1 MRIQLLAAAGIA
13 LSLPTDALGPGPKEL
28 LFGDEY
34 LGYFGEV
41 SGEELITYSSL
52 IYDLGL
58 GTLMSPANEAVST
71 WFKFIYERKVLFVAK
86 RTLGTTISWNTL
98 NEQGLVY
105 GKPFIVPDHG
115 NVNVRLLKGADS
127 DPSSVGG
134 GEWDA
139 LLRKVVAV
147 NNGGTAA
154 WANYSTTDLAM
165 GNGNVCQETLA
176 SNAGYAIV
184 RGSSGIAGF
193 TNTIKTAASSIGWRP
208 VLEWMPSSVSPVE
221 PHDVSF
227 HSQEP
232 ELYQVSKL
240 TGGSPDKLYS
250 AQALPTFGGGG
261 VLVAGVTGT
270 VEIELQ
276 PNSVAVY
283 DTETLIPVSNLT
295 STVET
300 GA

>member
-1 MRIQLLAAAGIA
+1 MRIQLLATAGLA
-13 LSLPTDALGPGPKEL
+13 LSLPTDVLGPGPKEL

-58 GTLMSPANEAVST
+58 GTLLAPANEPVST
-71 WFKFIYERKVLFVAK
+71 WFKFIYEQKILFVAK
-86 RTLGTTISWNTL
+86 RTLGNTISWNTL
-98 NEQGLVY
+98 NEQGLVF
-105 GKPFIVPDHG
+105 GKPFVVPDHG
-115 NVNVRLLKGADS
+115 NVKVRLLNGANV
-127 DPSSVGG
+127 DPASVGG

-147 NNGGTAA
+147 NGGGTAA
-154 WANYSTTDLAM
+154 WANYSTTDIAL

-176 SNAGYAIV
+176 SNAAYAIV

-208 VLEWMPSSVSPVE
+208 VLEWMPSSVTPVGPDE
-221 PHDVSF
+221 VTF
-227 HSQEP
+227 HSQTP
-232 ELYQVSKL
+232 ELYQVSSL
-240 TGGSPDKLYS
+240 SGSSPDKLYS
-250 AQALPTFGGGG
+250 AQGLPTFGGGA

-276 PNSVAVY
+276 PNDSIVY
-283 DTETLIPVSNLT
+283 GPEVLTPVNNLT
-295 STVET
+295 LTVDT